1 MGVVAESLMRVVAL
15 SLRSFTSP
23 PLTTSDPALY
33 GYLGYG
39 RTTSGTNVNEYTALN
54 YSAWWAA
61 VQIIA
66 NGVASLPLQLFKS
79 TGPDRS
85 EKFLAHPLYRILARR
100 FNPEM
105 SSFQARKT
113 MQAHVLTW
121 GNAYAEIERDE
132 GGRPLAIWPLTPNR
146 VTPDRNDAG
155 AIVYRVR
162 NEQGR
167 ETIIPAADMLHIPG
181 LGFDGIMG
189 YSVVRMA
196 RETIGLGLTAERYG
210 SQFFRNGAVS
220 SITAT
225 HPGKLNDLS
234 RTNMKESIEGAISGE
249 KRHSVLVLEEGV
261 KIERISIPPDDAQFL
276 ETRKYQ
282 DIEVCRWFN
291 LPPHKLAEMDR
302 ATFSN
307 IEHQAIEFVIDTLT
321 PWLVGWEHELEF
333 KLIRPLE
340 LTQQF
345 IKHNVNGQMRGD
357 VASRGAWYALGKQWG
372 FFSTND
378 ILRLEDMNTI
388 GPDGDR
394 YFVPANMVP
403 ADRLDE
409 VIDKQV
415 EPAPKPVAP
424 APASEKPPER
434 SAATDARAT
443 MIAAQRAHAVEALGR
458 MVRKEGHAV
467 RRAAKKGR
475 EGFEQWM
482 GEFYPKHEA
491 MLLAVL
497 TPVVRSHLSIIESAD
512 DPVHRTAQLVD
523 EYIEQSLRDLETLP
537 VGDAFAPPD
546 HIDQLMTRW
555 EIQRPPLMADR
566 LMAEELQ
573 HAVAG

>member
-1 MGVVAESLMRVVAL
+1 MGLVAESLMRVVAL

-39 RTTSGTNVNEYTALN
+39 RTTSGTTVNEYTALN

-79 TGPDRS
+79 TGPDQS
-85 EKFLAHPLYRILARR
+85 EKFLAHPLYRILSRR

-113 MQAHVLTW
+113 MQAHVLSW
-121 GNAYAEIERDE
+121 GNAYAEIERDQ

-146 VTPDRNDAG
+146 VAPDRDTAG

-167 ETIIPAADMLHIPG
+167 ETIVPAADMLHIPG

-210 SQFFRNGAVS
+210 AQFFRNGAVS

-225 HPGKLNDLS
+225 HPGKLNDPA
-234 RTNMKESIEGAISGE
+234 RTNMKESIEQAISGE
-249 KRHSVLVLEEGV
+249 RRHSVLVLEEGV
-261 KIERISIPPDDAQFL
+261 KVERISIPPDDAQFL
-276 ETRKYQ
+276 ETRKFQ

-357 VASRGAWYALGKQWG
+357 VASRGTWYALGKQWG
-372 FFSTND
+372 WFSTND
-378 ILRLEDMNTI
+378 VRRLEDMNPI

-394 YFVPANMVP
+394 YLVPMNMAP
-403 ADRLDE
+403 ADRLDDL
-409 VIDKQV
+409 IDKQV
-415 EPAPKPVAP
+415 EPAPKPAVP
-424 APASEKPPER
+424 APASEKPPSEPQR
-434 SAATDARAT
+434 SVAADTRAT
-443 MIAAQRAHAVEALGR
+443 MIAAQRALVIDALGR

-475 EGFEQWM
+475 GEGFEQWM
-482 GEFYPKHEA
+482 SEFYRKHEA
-491 MLLAVL
+491 LLCTVL
-497 TPVVRSHLSIIESAD
+497 GPVVRSHLSIVGSAD
-512 DPVHRTAQLVD
+512 DPVHRTAHLVD
-523 EYIEQSLRDLETLP
+523 EYIGQSIRELENLTEDTNL
-537 VGDAFAPPD
+537 
-546 HIDQLMTRW
+546 DQLMTRW
-555 EIQRPPLMADR
+555 ETQRPPLMADR

-573 HAVAG
+573 HAVAH

>member
-39 RTTSGTNVNEYTALN
+39 RSASGASVNEYTALN
-54 YSAWWAA
+54 YSAWWSA

-79 TGPDRS
+79 TGPDQS
-85 EKFLAHPLYRILARR
+85 EKFLAHPLYRVLSRR

-146 VTPDRNDAG
+146 VTPDRDETK
-155 AIVYRVR
+155 AIIYRVR
-162 NEQGR
+162 NNEGR
-167 ETIIPAADMLHIPG
+167 ETIVPAADMIHVPG

-210 SQFFRNGAVS
+210 AQFFRNGAVS

-225 HPGKLNDLS
+225 HPGKLSDLA
-234 RTNMKESIEGAISGE
+234 RTNMKESIEQAISGE

-261 KIERISIPPDDAQFL
+261 EIERISIPPDDAQFL

-345 IKHNVNGQMRGD
+345 IKNNVSGQMRGD
-357 VASRGAWYALGKQWG
+357 VASRGAWYALGRQWG
-372 FFSTND
+372 WFSTND
-378 ILRLEDMNTI
+378 VRRLEDMNTI

-394 YFVPANMVP
+394 YLVPMNMSP
-403 ADRLDE
+403 ADRLDDL
-409 VIDKQV
+409 IDKQV
-415 EPAPKPVAP
+415 EPAPKPATP
-424 APASEKPPER
+424 APAAEKSPEPQR
-434 SAATDARAT
+434 SVVADARAT
-443 MIAAQRAHAVEALGR
+443 MIAAQRALVIEALGR

-491 MLLAVL
+491 MLCTVL
-497 TPVVRSHLSIIESAD
+497 GPVVRSHLSIVESAD

-523 EYIEQSLRDLETLP
+523 EYIEQSLRDLET
-537 VGDAFAPPD
+537 VPD
-546 HIDQLMTRW
+546 TDVDKLITRW

-573 HAVAG
+573 HAVAN